1 MEALRRLFGRQD
13 ESTIVRTHKNPFV
26 PGYPWRLVRSVRL
39 RDGAELLL
47 RPVRPDD
54 EPRLVDLF
62 HRSSSRT
69 VYQRFFRT
77 YERLPAAWYHHFANV
92 DYRTR
97 LALVAEEHSSSGP
110 VIRALAQYEPGDVAD
125 TAEIRVFVEGAWEG
139 RRFGG

>member
-97 LALVAEEHSSSGP
+97 LAPGAEGPPFRGP
-110 VIRALAQYEPGDVAD
+110 VVPGPARD
-125 TAEIRVFVEGAWEG
+125 EAW
-139 RRFGG
+139 